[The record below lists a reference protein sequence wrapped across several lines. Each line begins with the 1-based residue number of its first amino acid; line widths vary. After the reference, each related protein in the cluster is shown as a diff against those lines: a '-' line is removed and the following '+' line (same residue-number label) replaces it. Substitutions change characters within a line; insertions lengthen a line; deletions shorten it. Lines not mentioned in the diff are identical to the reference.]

1 MDIFG
6 SVSAE
11 SGLIQRGNDSM
22 EKEFEELRRSRPK
35 QPLGGDFTF
44 SDSFYFTRQGI
55 ESIVEDEVN
64 RLPYIVP

>member
-1 MDIFG
+1 
-6 SVSAE
+6 
-11 SGLIQRGNDSM
+11 M

>member
-1 MDIFG
+1 MFCF
-6 SVSAE
+6 VFAE

-64 RLPYIVP
+64 RLPYIFH